1 MKIEKTKLLGIF
13 ALYLTL
19 TSVANPA
26 WDSVNDC
33 ASPHVEPAPV
43 LSLTPVTNTPYGQV
57 QFRTRD
63 QRTLNA
69 YYYLPTQLSANSPL
83 VFVMHGAERDALNYL
98 KLFAPA
104 AERHAAVAIAIEFDQ
119 ANYPTSDDY
128 TLGVGRN
135 QVPYTGVYNPA
146 QWLDPADYLYQE
158 IERVFE
164 MARDR
169 FSLYA
174 CGYSL
179 IGHSA
184 GGQFVHR
191 FVTFMQ
197 NARLIRAVAINSG
210 WYSLLSR
217 GNSRDSNY
225 YMPYGLQGSPL
236 TDNDIRAALAR
247 DLAILVGEE
256 DTLTAEEDDMVR
268 GTVQAN
274 YQGSNRF
281 ERATFYF
288 NTAKASA
295 DRLAVQSNWH
305 LDVIPKAQHNF
316 IEVMAS
322 AAWYLFADADEKPC
336 NANDSYLANS
346 LRIDEIHADP
356 ATDDAGDAN
365 YDGVRDSQADEF
377 VELRNYGDQ
386 PLCLSGWTLGDGDN
400 SRRHVF
406 PIGSKL
412 DAGKTLLVFGGGIP
426 TGEFAGAVVQT
437 ASSGML
443 NLNNAGDNL
452 RLLNPGGVETLHISW
467 GRCGEIGC
475 RGEYLNFDLEMGQSI
490 TRTTQ
495 NPGQWVRHSL
505 VDGQRYS
512 PGTLP

>member
-1 MKIEKTKLLGIF
+1 MKIGKTKLFGIF
-13 ALYLTL
+13 TLYLAWVTN
-19 TSVANPA
+19 VAWGA
-26 WDSVNDC
+26 VDDC
-33 ASPHVEPAPV
+33 ASPHVEPAQV
-43 LSLTPVTNTPYGQV
+43 LSLSPVAGSPYGQI
-57 QFRTRD
+57 QFLTRD
-63 QRTLNA
+63 QRTLKA
-69 YYYLPTQLSANSPL
+69 YYYLPINLGANSPV
-83 VFVMHGAERDALNYL
+83 VFVMHGAGRDALNYL
-98 KLFAPA
+98 ELFAPA

-119 ANYPTSDDY
+119 TNYPSSDDY

-135 QVPYTGVYNPA
+135 ETPYTGVYNPS
-146 QWLDPADYLYQE
+146 QWLDPNDYLYRE
-158 IERVFE
+158 IEHVFE
-164 MARDR
+164 MARNR
-169 FSLYA
+169 FGLYA

-179 IGHSA
+179 VGHSA

-191 FVTFMQ
+191 FVTFMRD
-197 NARLIRAVAINSG
+197 ARLLRAVAVSSG
-210 WYSLLSR
+210 WYTLLSH
-217 GNSRDSNY
+217 GNGRDSNY

-236 TDNDIRAALAR
+236 IDDDMRTALAR
-247 DLAILVGEE
+247 DLVIMVGEE

-268 GTVQAN
+268 GAAQAN
-274 YQGSNRF
+274 HQGANRL

-288 NTAKASA
+288 NTANASA
-295 DRLAVQSNWH
+295 DRLAVPSNWH
-305 LDVIPKAQHNF
+305 LDVVPKARHNF
-316 IEVMAS
+316 SEVMAS
-322 AAWYLFADADEKPC
+322 AAWYLFAHVDEEPC
-336 NANDSYLANS
+336 DPSDSYVANS
-346 LRIDEIHADP
+346 LRVDEIHADP
-356 ATDDAGDAN
+356 AVGAAGDAN
-365 YDGVRDSQADEF
+365 RDGVRDSQADEF

-386 PLCLSGWTLGDGDN
+386 PLCLSGWTLADGDN

-426 TGEFAGAVVQT
+426 TGEFAGAMVQT

-475 RGEYLNFDLEMGQSI
+475 QGEYLNFDLEIGQSI

-512 PGTLP
+512 PGILP